1 MKKIYFLTAF
11 LLFLTN
17 FAFANPLEFKT
28 LQSDFVQTIQNNENK
43 IEYSGNF
50 ISTTNNA
57 LWSYKTP
64 NLKDI
69 YFNYEKV
76 VIIEPDLEQAIVT
89 NLKDVPNLMNIIKDA
104 NKIDSNVYEAKFD
117 GVKYRLNFKND
128 LLNEISYT
136 DKLDNHIKIKFK
148 NLKKDEFVDENL
160 LTPIIPA
167 NFDLITK

>member
-11 LLFLTN
+11 LFFLTN
-17 FAFANPLEFKT
+17 LTFANPLEFKT

-43 IEYSGNF
+43 IEYKGNF

-64 NLKDI
+64 TSKDI

-89 NLKDVPNLMNIIKDA
+89 NLKDVPNLINIIKDA
-104 NKIDSNVYEAKFD
+104 NKINSNVYEAKFD
-117 GVKYRLNFKND
+117 GVKYKLNFKND
-128 LLNEISYT
+128 LLDEISYT
-136 DKLDNHIKIKFK
+136 DKLDNDVKIKFK

-160 LTPIIPA
+160 ITPIIPV

>member
-1 MKKIYFLTAF
+1 MRK
-11 LLFLTN
+11 
-17 FAFANPLEFKT
+17 E
-28 LQSDFVQTIQNNENK
+28 QV
-43 IEYSGNF
+43 

-128 LLNEISYT
+128 LLDEISYT